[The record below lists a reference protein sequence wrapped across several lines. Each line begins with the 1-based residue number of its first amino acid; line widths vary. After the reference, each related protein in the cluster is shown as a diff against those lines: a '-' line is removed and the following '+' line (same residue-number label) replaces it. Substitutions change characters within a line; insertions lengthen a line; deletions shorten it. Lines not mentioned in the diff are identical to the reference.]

1 MLVVS
6 ALPARFGTVLLVC
19 ALLVPAVAAQDTT
32 QTAPSSATDSTLTEA
47 QVQAAARVIVEM
59 QTLRDRYQQQY
70 GNPQTMDSTESQSVR
85 RKFKA
90 EQQRILTE
98 TVTDAPITADEY
110 RQILQRTRRDTTLR
124 RRMRRLVLEVR
135 KQQVQ
140 NEQSQQ

>member
-70 GNPQTMDSTESQSVR
+70 GNPQTMDSTQSQSVR